1 MGNSLHKISAYY
13 KENFNLP
20 GIQVIK
26 DPSVRSSGLIFT
38 KFSPISRIFHEFGIK
53 CFDNGLYGRLIM
65 KWFGKN
71 LHSPEPNNK
80 TVLSLHHTLAGF
92 IIITFAF
99 IMSLFVLGI
108 EFVCKYINN

>member
-1 MGNSLHKISAYY
+1 
-13 KENFNLP
+13 
-20 GIQVIK
+20 
-26 DPSVRSSGLIFT
+26 
-38 KFSPISRIFHEFGIK
+38 
-53 CFDNGLYGRLIM
+53 M